1 MTLKP
6 NTAYVY
12 EKVDGILYAKEF
24 GSTTRFE
31 IGRDEE
37 RTRRDQMDIEL
48 WTEILSESLTNEAL
62 RQELERV
69 KIFYILSKKESKS
82 IFHHPV

>member
-69 KIFYILSKKESKS
+69 KIFYILS
-82 IFHHPV
+82 